1 MKPILLVLSLL
12 LLSLGN
18 GMAENA
24 SKTDAG
30 QKTIT
35 IDIPSDL
42 PPPPLAEKADPAH
55 PFFSESPGTEVMEK
69 IQELEERVEKLEKKV
84 FPEEKGKAE

>member
-1 MKPILLVLSLL
+1 MKPFLLVLSLL

-18 GMAENA
+18 GMAENI
-24 SKTDAG
+24 SKGDAG

-42 PPPPLAEKADPAH
+42 PPPPFAEKVDPAH

-69 IQELEERVEKLEKKV
+69 IQDLEERVEKLEKKV